1 MLGRDARNLVLVERL
16 SFGEE
21 ARECH
26 RRPTAVGVGSGRSD
40 VAAER
45 LARILERLV
54 AAGVTPSAPG
64 PLCQVAADLVAVT
77 GAGVMIL
84 ADGVPQASLCTTD
97 GVAALIEE
105 LQYTLGEGPCIDA
118 HLTGAAIS
126 EPDLVEPVSPR
137 WPAFTP
143 KVIDVGA
150 RAIFGFPV
158 RIGAARIGALNLYR
172 DRLGPLSDDQ
182 HADALVMADVIAR
195 TVLDLQVS
203 TEPGSIP
210 VEFGADVHASVHQ
223 AAGMISVQLGIGMAD
238 ALVRLRAHAFATDRP
253 LNQVAG
259 EVIARTLRFDDLDC
273 R

>member
-1 MLGRDARNLVLVERL
+1 MREAWSSWSAL

-21 ARECH
+21 AQECAS
-26 RRPTAVGVGSGRSD
+26 RPTAVGAAVGRCEL
-40 VAAER
+40 AAER
-45 LARILERLV
+45 LARILEQLV
-54 AAGVTPSAPG
+54 ARGASASAPG
-64 PLCQVAADLVAVT
+64 RLCEVAADLVAAT

-84 ADGVPQASLCTTD
+84 ADGVPQGSMCTTG

-118 HLTGAAIS
+118 YRTGAAIS
-126 EPDLVEPVSPR
+126 EPDLLTPMAPR

-172 DRLGPLSDDQ
+172 DRPGPLSDDQ

-195 TVLDLQVS
+195 SALTLQARTESGSVPP
-203 TEPGSIP
+203 EPGSDIH
-210 VEFGADVHASVHQ
+210 ADIHAVVHQ
-223 AAGMISVQLGIGMAD
+223 AAGMVSVQLEISVAD

-253 LNQVAG
+253 LTEVAG
-259 EVIARTLRFDDLDC
+259 EVVARSLRFDQLD
-273 R
+273 

>member
-1 MLGRDARNLVLVERL
+1 MRETWSSWSAL

-21 ARECH
+21 AHECDS
-26 RRPTAVGVGSGRSD
+26 RPTPGGAASGRFD

-54 AAGVTPSAPG
+54 AAGTSPSTPG

-77 GAGVMIL
+77 GAGVMVM
-84 ADGVPQASLCTTD
+84 AGGGAQASLCST
-97 GVAALIEE
+97 GRVAAVIEE

-118 HLTGAAIS
+118 YQTGAVVS
-126 EPDLVEPVSPR
+126 EPDLAVPVSPR

-143 KVIDVGA
+143 KVIDMGA

-172 DRLGPLSDDQ
+172 DRAGPLSGDQ

-195 TVLDLQVS
+195 TVLTFQAH
-203 TEPGSIP
+203 TEPGSLP
-210 VEFGADVHASVHQ
+210 AEFGADIHAAVHQ
-223 AAGMISVQLGIGMAD
+223 AAGMVSVQLGVSVAD
-238 ALVRLRAHAFATDRP
+238 ALVRLRAHAFAADRP
-253 LNQVAG
+253 LTEVAR
-259 EVIARTLRFDDLDC
+259 EVIARTLHFDGLDE